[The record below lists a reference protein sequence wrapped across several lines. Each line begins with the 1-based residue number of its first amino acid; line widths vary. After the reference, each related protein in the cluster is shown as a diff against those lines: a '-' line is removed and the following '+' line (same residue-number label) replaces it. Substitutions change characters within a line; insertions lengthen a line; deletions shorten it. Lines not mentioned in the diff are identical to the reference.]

1 MKRLSLFFIIVLAL
15 TTGLM
20 VTVSAQTNQPTIP
33 ETPEVSWD
41 GRRPL
46 NVLILGM
53 DRRPGAT
60 DSLNAR
66 TDVIMIA
73 RLDPVNERVGVLHI
87 PRDTHLGSYEVEELV
102 RVNTLL
108 VRGER
113 IEEGYGPQFA
123 METFELNFG
132 MYLDGYIAF
141 DFVGFI
147 DFIDFIG
154 GITLDVPFTIS
165 DPTYP
170 DMNYGF
176 DPFFIRAGVQS
187 VDGRT
192 ALKYARTRH
201 QDNDYVRGLRQM
213 QVVDGVRVQMSE
225 PETLQ
230 RVILN
235 APELLRILSGHVYT
249 NLTPE
254 QALFAGTT
262 LIGFEDDDFHYGSL
276 NEQYSFE
283 YSGAGSNGI
292 VRVPDRELLPQLLI
306 ETFGEDYW
314 R

>member
-1 MKRLSLFFIIVLAL
+1 MTRTNYLSIFVIILLSFAFSV
-15 TTGLM
+15 TT
-20 VTVSAQTNQPTIP
+20 SAQTEPDIA
-33 ETPEVSWD
+33 ETPEVAWD
-41 GRRPL
+41 GQRPL

-60 DSLNAR
+60 DSLNSR
-66 TDVIMIA
+66 TDVIMLA
-73 RLDPVNERVGVLHI
+73 RLDPANERVGVLHI
-87 PRDTHLGSYEVEELV
+87 PRDMHVGSYELEQLV

-113 IEEGYGPQFA
+113 MQEGYGPQFA

-132 MYLDGYIAF
+132 MYIDAYIAF

-154 GITLDVPFTIS
+154 GITLDVPYPIN

-176 DPFFIRAGVQS
+176 DPFYINAGIQT

-201 QDNDYVRGLRQM
+201 QDNDYLRGLRQM
-213 QVVDGVRVQMSE
+213 QVVDGVRVKLAE
-225 PETLQ
+225 PATLQ
-230 RVILN
+230 QVVLN
-235 APELLRILSGHVYT
+235 APELLRILRGHVYT

-254 QALFAGTT
+254 QALHAALTVVEFNTENFA
-262 LIGFEDDDFHYGSL
+262 YGSL

-283 YSGAGSNGI
+283 YSGAGTDGI

-306 ETFGEDYW
+306 ETFGEEYW